1 MEFQDEKNI
10 IYRAKANDQSAYNI
24 LFNLHWDKVY
34 SVLCLR
40 TSNPKVAEEL
50 AIESFSKAF
59 DRLESFNEKLPFVSW
74 ILTIAKN
81 HHIDSYRKS
90 KQKFENL
97 KEIDQDDYFEPHS
110 CDPSPEDLM
119 IANQNLDHILANI
132 KTLKKEY
139 RNIIKLRYFEN
150 LSYKEIENILKEPAI
165 TIRVKLFRAKK
176 MLANLLDRE
185 TN

>member
-1 MEFQDEKNI
+1 MNYKDEKNI
-10 IYRAKANDQSAYNI
+10 ICRAKANDQSAFNI
-24 LFNLHWDKVY
+24 LFNMHWDKVY
-34 SVLCLR
+34 SVLYLR
-40 TSNPKVAEEL
+40 ILNSKVAEEL
-50 AIESFSKAF
+50 AIETFSKAF
-59 DRLESFNEKLPFVSW
+59 DRLESFDEKLSFISW

-81 HHIDSYRKS
+81 HHIDRYRKS
-90 KQKFENL
+90 KQEFENL
-97 KEIDQDDYFEPHS
+97 KEIDQDNYFEPYS

-139 RNIIKLRYFEN
+139 QNIIKLRYFEN
-150 LSYKEIENILKEPAI
+150 LSYKEIENILEEPAT